1 MLDAEVDESSKMG
14 GNDVHLIDGVRSV
27 SAGGRVVGVGRSG
40 SGCCRRGRGGGRRVG
55 CRWRREDRAGRVSG
69 GVRGREEAG
78 VGRQRGGKPSGV
90 ARLSLSLSMSGMD
103 LLGLVDAL
111 VVVVSGVVVRRRS
124 GRRSEGVFV
133 GRGLSLDGL
142 LLSGVGLVL
151 GELTIV

>member
-1 MLDAEVDESSKMG
+1 
-14 GNDVHLIDGVRSV
+14 
-27 SAGGRVVGVGRSG
+27 
-40 SGCCRRGRGGGRRVG
+40 VG